1 VADKSKIPL
10 YILGADDI
18 GTSPEKVEQALKH
31 SFECCRLWDALLL
44 IDEADVFLETRRA
57 DHLSRNELVA
67 SKSLLIILNF
77 RIITNSTPLQ
87 SFCDSLKF
95 TKA

>member
-1 VADKSKIPL
+1 MADKSKIPL

-18 GTSPEKVEQALKH
+18 GISPEKVEQALKN

-44 IDEADVFLETRRA
+44 IDEADVFLETRRS

-67 SKSLLIILNF
+67 SKPALTIM
-77 RIITNSTPLQ
+77 
-87 SFCDSLKF
+87 SFS
-95 TKA
+95 